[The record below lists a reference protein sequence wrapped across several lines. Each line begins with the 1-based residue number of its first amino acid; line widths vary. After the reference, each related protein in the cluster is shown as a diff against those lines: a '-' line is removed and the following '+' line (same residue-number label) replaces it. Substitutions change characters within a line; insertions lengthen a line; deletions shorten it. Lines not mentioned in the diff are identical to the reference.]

1 MKVEHTT
8 MNLTLYNTMSGRKET
23 FEPLVPDTVTMY
35 VCGPTVY
42 NLAHIGNARPV
53 VVFDTLFRLL
63 QTHYARVIYAR
74 NITDVD
80 DRIITAAREGKRSIE
95 SVTEEFTVKYRED
108 MAQLNALPPT
118 LEPCATHNIDPMIEL
133 TRTLIEKGHAYESQG
148 HVLFAVESMQ
158 DYGKLSKRSLDDM
171 LAGARVEVAD
181 YKRHPGDF
189 VLWKPAAAEDPGWDS
204 PWGRGRPGW
213 HLECSA
219 MIRAHLG
226 DTIDIHGGGRDL
238 IFPHHENEIAQ
249 SRCAHGGDYVRYW
262 MHNAFMDIDGEKMSK
277 SLGNIRTVRDLLQ
290 SYRGEVLRFA
300 LLSAHYRTPLN
311 FSAELL
317 DQARATLDSLYSTLR
332 DVRDI
337 KVDREV
343 CLAEEPFYRALNDDL
358 NTPIAIAEMH
368 ALAKQLHKAR
378 PDDKATLKSRI
389 LAAGNMLGILEQDPA
404 LWLQEATSDDAIS
417 AVAIEALIK
426 ERHDAKLAK
435 NYARADEVRAVLL
448 AQGVVL
454 EDSREGTQWKRK
466 SD

>member
-1 MKVEHTT
+1 MTLK
-8 MNLTLYNTMSGRKET
+8 LYNTLSGRKEV
-23 FEPLVPDTVTMY
+23 FEPLLPDTVTMY

-63 QTHYARVIYAR
+63 QTHYDNVTYAR

-80 DRIITAAREGKRSIE
+80 DKIIAAAREGQRSIE
-95 SVTEEFTVKYRED
+95 SVTEEFTAKYRED

-118 LEPCATHNIDPMIEL
+118 LEPHATHNIDAMIAL
-133 TRTLIEKGHAYESQG
+133 TTTLLEKGHAYEAQG
-148 HVLFAVESMQ
+148 HVLFAVESMA
-158 DYGKLSKRSLDDM
+158 DYGRLSGRSLDDM
-171 LAGARVEVAD
+171 LAGARVEVAE

-238 IFPHHENEIAQ
+238 IFPHHDNEIAQ

-262 MHNAFMDIDGEKMSK
+262 MHNAYLDIDGEKMSK
-277 SLGNIRTVRDLLQ
+277 SLGNFRTVRDLLQ

-300 LLSAHYRTPLN
+300 LLSAQYRSPLN

-317 DQARATLDSLYSTLR
+317 DQAQATLDSLYSTLR
-332 DVRDI
+332 EVQDVD
-337 KVDREV
+337 VDMEV
-343 CLAEEPFYRALNDDL
+343 NLADEPFYAALNDDL
-358 NTPIAIAEMH
+358 NTPVAIAEIH
-368 ALAKQLHKAR
+368 ALAKQLHKAAASE
-378 PDDKATLKSRI
+378 KSALKGRI
-389 LAAGNMLGILEQDPA
+389 LAAGNLLGILEQDA
-404 LWLQEATSDDAIS
+404 VEWLQGAASSDAIS
-417 AVAIEALIK
+417 AAAIEALIE
-426 ERHDAKLAK
+426 ERQTAKLAK
-435 NYARADEVRAVLL
+435 DYARADAVREDLL

-454 EDSREGTQWKRK
+454 EDSREGTKWKRK